1 MALLDCVLQS
11 SADLGIVS
19 IPSVI
24 KRWNK
29 YSKHYPCYPLSETYL
44 HSSGKQR
51 TKFPQATHAAERK
64 VNIILHMQAC

>member
-19 IPSVI
+19 IPSAI

-29 YSKHYPCYPLSETYL
+29 YSKHYPYYNSETYL

-64 VNIILHMQAC
+64 VNIILYMQAC